1 MTAETRKDFNRM
13 VGERIKAARECV
25 GLNQKELSERLGFKD
40 RQTLSA
46 IENGTRKVST
56 AELLSLMKLLLR
68 DLEYFTDPFRL
79 VGEGAF
85 SWRAQAEPE
94 ILNAFEEKAGGWIAM
109 YRALRAE
116 LGELFNPLVAQLGLS
131 ERSSYEDAWDAAD
144 RLHQN
149 WNLGETPATTLPGIA
164 EERLDILVLFVDV
177 RGGVSISGAAC
188 HLPEFNTIL
197 INRREPDGRRAFD
210 FAHEL
215 FHILTWQ
222 NMQPEWVDT
231 DSPSKS
237 KAKRVE
243 QLANNFAAALLMP
256 RRVVEDRWKERGENE
271 DIHDWIN
278 QTADGFG
285 VTARALYFWLRNL
298 ELLSTRDRLSIVENR
313 LTWNGRTPE
322 ENNLPIL
329 YSRKFME
336 AIKKALA
343 KGNISEK
350 RAASILDM
358 STDGLRNLL
367 DDYHLSEVEEGPVT
381 ENDPAR

>member
-1 MTAETRKDFNRM
+1 MNELIARRLKHAR
-13 VGERIKAARECV
+13 GKA
-25 GLNQKELSERLGFKD
+25 GLTQAQLSERLGFKD
-40 RQTLSA
+40 RQTLASIEAGQRRLSA
-46 IENGTRKVST
+46 E
-56 AELLSLMKLLLR
+56 ELLRAIQVLGV
-68 DLEYFTDPFRL
+68 DLEYLTDPFRL

-94 ILNAFEEKAGGWIAM
+94 VLNAFEEKAGGWIAM

-131 ERSSYEDAWDAAD
+131 ERSSYEAAWDAAD

-149 WNLGETPATTLPGIA
+149 WNLGETPAATLPGIA

-231 DSPSKS
+231 DSPSKT

-256 RRVVEDRWKERGENE
+256 RRVVEDRWKGRGESE

-278 QTADGFG
+278 RTADEFG
-285 VTARALYFWLRNL
+285 VTAKALYFWLRNL

-313 LTWNGRTPE
+313 LISNGRTPE

-343 KGNISEK
+343 KGNISER

-367 DDYHLSEVEEGPVT
+367 DGYHLLEVEEGPVT

>member
-13 VGERIKAARECV
+13 VGERIKAARESIA
-25 GLNQKELSERLGFKD
+25 LNQKELSERLGFKD

-85 SWRAQAEPE
+85 SWRAQVEPE

-231 DSPSKS
+231 DSPSKT

-256 RRVVEDRWKERGENE
+256 RRVVEDRWKGRDASE
-271 DIHDWIN
+271 DIHDWVN
-278 QTADGFG
+278 RTADGFG

-313 LTWNGRTPE
+313 LIWNGRTPE
-322 ENNLPIL
+322 ENNLPNL

-343 KGNISEK
+343 KGNISER

-367 DDYHLSEVEEGPVT
+367 GGYHLLEVEEGPVT

>member
-13 VGERIKAARECV
+13 VGERIKAARESIA
-25 GLNQKELSERLGFKD
+25 LNQKELSERLGFKD

-94 ILNAFEEKAGGWIAM
+94 VLNDFEEKAGGWIAM

-177 RGGVSISGAAC
+177 QGGVSISGAAC

-231 DSPSKS
+231 DSPSKT

-256 RRVVEDRWKERGENE
+256 RRVVEDRWKGRGENE

-322 ENNLPIL
+322 ENNLPSL

-343 KGNISEK
+343 KGNISER

-367 DDYHLSEVEEGPVT
+367 DGYHLSEVGEGPVT

>member
-13 VGERIKAARECV
+13 VGERIKAARESI

-56 AELLSLMKLLLR
+56 AELLSLMKFLLR

-94 ILNAFEEKAGGWIAM
+94 VLNAFEEKAGGWIAM

-116 LGELFNPLVAQLGLS
+116 LGEPFNPLVAQLGLS

-149 WNLGETPATTLPGIA
+149 WNLGENPAMTLPGIA

-231 DSPSKS
+231 DSPSKT

-256 RRVVEDRWKERGENE
+256 RRVVEDRWKGRDDSE

-278 QTADGFG
+278 RTADGFG

-322 ENNLPIL
+322 ENNLPNL

-336 AIKKALA
+336 AIKNALA

-367 DDYHLSEVEEGPVT
+367 NDYHLSEVEEGPVT